1 MVQSVRFVLE
11 SPPVSR
17 IRCKYCCAKVGA
29 ILWKLLKNRYFFSS
43 TSKGFIKTP
52 GRMAVRRFLVVVLL
66 ILLYCEVRVS
76 MMFSQEKN
84 SRIVEGI

>member
-43 TSKGFIKTP
+43 T
-52 GRMAVRRFLVVVLL
+52 LVVVLL